1 MVAQVKTDFHSF
13 LDEYLSNWKQGN
25 TDYMREVISKELQAR
40 EIREG
45 EAVDFGYEE
54 SVQGWAGAFDYFADQ
69 DMEWVLT
76 PQSIISLKEDEKM
89 AIVRAA
95 PIIEGKLVPSSNL
108 FFNTFKQDSATNEWK
123 LVRSYVETGVPN

>member
-13 LDEYLSNWKQGN
+13 IGEYLSNWKQGN
-25 TDYMREVISKELQAR
+25 TDYMREVISKDLQAR

-54 SVQGWAGAFDYFADQ
+54 SVQGWAGAFNYFADQ

-108 FFNTFKQDSATNEWK
+108 FFNTFKQDPTLNEWK
-123 LVRSYVETGVPN
+123 LVRSYIETGVPN